1 MCRVEAGGMSEL
13 TLGVWCLIA
22 AVIAVCVV
30 STLYVL
36 ASIVRDATRRIEL
49 YRRVAELRA
58 EYDKRMAE
66 ITARGL
72 EIDHYRLGGVDIV
85 PDARKK
91 AA

>member
-1 MCRVEAGGMSEL
+1 MTEL

-22 AVIAVCVV
+22 AVIAVCVFC
-30 STLYVL
+30 TLYVL
-36 ASIVRDATRRIEL
+36 ASIVRDASRRIEL
-49 YRRVAELRA
+49 YQRVAELRM

-66 ITARGL
+66 IAMRGL
-72 EIDHYRLGGVDIV
+72 EVDHYRLTGVDIV

>member
-1 MCRVEAGGMSEL
+1 VEAGGMTEL

-30 STLYVL
+30 CTLYVL
-36 ASIVRDATRRIEL
+36 AAIVRDASRRIEL
-49 YRRVAELRA
+49 YQRVAQLRA
-58 EYDKRMAE
+58 EYDKRMTE
-66 ITARGL
+66 ITTRGL
-72 EIDHYRLGGVDIV
+72 EIDHYSLGGVDIV